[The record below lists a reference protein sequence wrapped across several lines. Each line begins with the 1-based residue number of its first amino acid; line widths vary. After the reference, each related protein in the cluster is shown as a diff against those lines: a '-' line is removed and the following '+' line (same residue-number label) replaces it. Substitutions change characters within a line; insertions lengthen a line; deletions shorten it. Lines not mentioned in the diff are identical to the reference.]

1 MIVCTAGLAKVAGAM
16 TMNNAA
22 ALEREGAEL
31 IGGDIRTFDFAEVTE
46 ADSAGIAI
54 LFSWM
59 RIAKAAG
66 VNLQFANIPVELQ
79 SLAAVYDVNDLL
91 TTVQGSAAVAL
102 S

>member
-1 MIVCTAGLAKVAGAM
+1 MITSAAGLAKVSGVM

-22 ALEREGAEL
+22 ALESEGAAL
-31 IGGDIRTFDFAEVTE
+31 IGDGMHCFDFSEVTA

-59 RIAKAAG
+59 RMAKAKG
-66 VNLQFANIPVELQ
+66 VELVFANIPAELQ

-91 TTVQGSAAVAL
+91 KTGQVTSAVTVS
-102 S
+102 

>member
-1 MIVCTAGLAKVAGAM
+1 MITCVAGLAKVSGSM

-31 IGGDIRTFDFAEVTE
+31 IGGDIRRFDFSEVTE
-46 ADSAGIAI
+46 SDSAGIAI

-59 RIAKAAG
+59 RLAKQKG
-66 VNLQFANIPVELQ
+66 ITLVFVNIPIELH
-79 SLAAVYDVNDLL
+79 SLAAVYDVNELL
-91 TTVQGSAAVAL
+91 NVVQDSAAVAV

>member
-1 MIVCTAGLAKVAGAM
+1 
-16 TMNNAA
+16 MNNAA

-31 IGGDIRTFDFAEVTE
+31 IGGDIRSFDFSGVTE

-59 RIAKAAG
+59 RMAKAKG
-66 VNLQFANIPVELQ
+66 IDLRFSNIPIELQ

-91 TTVQGSAAVAL
+91 TTVQDSEAVAV